1 MGSTMLQ
8 LVQQVTNE
16 LGVPTPTYVTGNTSQ
31 DVIQINALMNAVGY
45 ELLRKADWQ
54 QLVKQNIFTTV
65 YTQSNGYTTPTSL
78 TNNTIY
84 GLDSSVA
91 ALDSK
96 YQVVG
101 TGVGNATYVSSV
113 VSAGGG
119 LYNVVVSQPLT
130 SATSSEPVTPTPAL
144 TSQFYY
150 NFYGAEYLCQ
160 YGTGG
165 LSGIAVGQYV
175 IGDYIAEGTTVLSY
189 GYDELNEFWY
199 VQLSQP
205 VTDITVSGPYSV
217 SFYNSLPVAATY
229 GTFYFQ
235 KVKYPMPSDYDATI
249 PRTHWDK
256 SKRWEMLGPEDAQQW
271 EWLLSG
277 YISTGPR
284 IRWRIFQGMF
294 QIWPGTSTNELLG
307 FEYRSKA
314 WAESADG
321 DAKNSFTADTD
332 TCIYPDRLVVLGTKL
347 KYFEAKGFDTTA
359 MYRDYLSELET
370 CIAQNTSA
378 ANLSFAPRPGTVL
391 IGYDNIPD
399 SGYGN

>member
-8 LVQQVTNE
+8 LVQQVTSE
-16 LGVPTPTYVTGNTSQ
+16 LGVPVPTYVTGNTNQ

-45 ELLRKADWQ
+45 ELLRRADWQ
-54 QLVKQNIFTTV
+54 QLVKQNIFTTT
-65 YTQSNGYTTPTSL
+65 YTQSNGFTIDGNSY
-78 TNNTIY
+78 TIY

-91 ALDSK
+91 SLNSD

-101 TGVGNATYVSSV
+101 NGVGNATYVTAVTNVGGTYNVTINQPLTYFGSS
-113 VSAGGG
+113 SAIASVICYTSSWGISSNAIASNQDPSTLGINVGDYATSDFFENAQITNISYDAYNEIWVYTLNTTYNDGG
-119 LYNVVVSQPLT
+119 LYQTNVDFISYET
-130 SATSSEPVTPTPAL
+130 S
-144 TSQFYY
+144 
-150 NFYGAEYLCQ
+150 
-160 YGTGG
+160 
-165 LSGIAVGQYV
+165 
-175 IGDYIAEGTTVLSY
+175 
-189 GYDELNEFWY
+189 
-199 VQLSQP
+199 
-205 VTDITVSGPYSV
+205 
-217 SFYNSLPVAATY
+217 
-229 GTFYFQ
+229 TFTFQ
-235 KVKYPMPSDYDATI
+235 KVKYAMPTDYDATI

-284 IRWRIFQGMF
+284 IRWRIFQGKF

-314 WAESADG
+314 WAEAADG
-321 DAKNSFTADTD
+321 TPKNSFTADTD
-332 TCIYPDRLVVLGTKL
+332 TCIYPDRLIVLGTKL

-359 MYRDYLSELET
+359 MYRNYREELET

-391 IGYDNIPD
+391 IGYDNLPD